1 MDKKMLRQIPQPETK
16 PEYIE
21 MARSLQAKDRWLL
34 QVNEMDGILQVIAW
48 DADKLRNGKGAE
60 ARYRFFIGNDDYIT
74 QDLSVKKTKWLTG
87 KASNILHLG
96 YWNNGWAGTTF
107 VNTQSRELFEKRFPP
122 KRRDWWSEKVE
133 PSPLLTL
140 EEWQNTILQRRLNER
155 YDRELAH
162 TNQMMQLVPDLPED
176 FETWIHD
183 YGMRTHRYL
192 VYDGNSHKRIREA
205 FCTECGQHMEID
217 SKKIRLRMNEWGECP
232 CCSSPVVMKTIK
244 RWHDHETGRCDIT
257 IVQKL
262 DDGRLLFRCFMVFYD
277 FHKKTFPLLSITKK
291 QSYYEIYRVF
301 IDGRMWESFEHA
313 EYKTSRK
320 TCWCPDTGKNN
331 IEKFIIRRDGL
342 RELLAGTPYQ
352 YSGIEVLQEKE
363 EFKSIEPFRYL
374 RAYEKCPELEMVVK
388 AGLTRLA
395 HEIMHDVLYWHYKG
409 IPKELKTLSKQHL
422 RMLRNMNGGK
432 SMIDLLHKIE
442 LGKIQIRER
451 DLEEFVNCF
460 GPSERTLHDFIIHEV
475 PVRKFTRYVMKQTGR
490 RKKDISS
497 RADFMHD
504 WKDYWGWC
512 EELGYDMHDEYV
524 MMPPHFRTAHDR
536 VLKELEAR
544 RDENM
549 RQAMEEVNRLFEE
562 QMQSMHKEITEDPI
576 KLKSR
581 KYMLVLPSS
590 ADDLKREGQ
599 TLHHCVATYAD
610 RVAKKQTMILFV
622 RKVDA
627 PEEPFFTMEW
637 RDNRVIQCRGSHNCD
652 MPGDVKAFVSAFE
665 KQMQK
670 AREEKPPRLK
680 VRAG

>member
-1 MDKKMLRQIPQPETK
+1 MT
-16 PEYIE
+16 
-21 MARSLQAKDRWLL
+21 
-34 QVNEMDGILQVIAW
+34 AW
-48 DADKLRNGKGAE
+48 DAAELRKGGDTQAKF
-60 ARYRFFIGNDDYIT
+60 RFFLWDDDYIT
-74 QDLSVKKTKWLTG
+74 QDLRVKKTKWLTG
-87 KASNILHLG
+87 KVSSTLSIG
-96 YWNNGWAGTTF
+96 YWNNKWSGTIF
-107 VNTQSRELFEKRFPP
+107 VDTQSRELFERRFPP
-122 KRRDWWSEKVE
+122 MARSWWGTTEKNPFVTIDDWQDKI
-133 PSPLLTL
+133 L
-140 EEWQNTILQRRLNER
+140 ERRLRDRHE
-155 YDRELAH
+155 RELAH
-162 TNQMMQLVPDLPED
+162 TNMMMELVPDLPED

-244 RWHDHETGRCDIT
+244 RWHDHETGRRDIT

-277 FHKKTFPLLSITKK
+277 FHKNTFPLLSITKK

-301 IDGRMWESFEHA
+301 VDGCHWESFEYA
-313 EYKTSRK
+313 EYKQSRK
-320 TCWCPDTGKNN
+320 ERWCPDTGKNN

-395 HEIMHDVLYWHYKG
+395 HEVMHDIMYWHYKG

-460 GPSERTLHDFIIHEV
+460 GPSERTLQDFIIHEV

-562 QMQSMHKEITEDPI
+562 QMHSMHKEIAEDPI